1 MLAGETIY
9 FPAAGTSEDKK
20 ERNRA
25 ICQVYYNNIS
35 VPELVETFGLSE
47 RQIWR
52 IIGHRAV

>member
-9 FPAAGTSEDKK
+9 FPAVGTMEDKK

-25 ICQVYYNNIS
+25 ICQAYYNGVG
-35 VPELVETFGLSE
+35 VPELVKTFGLSE

-52 IIGHRAV
+52 IIGRRAV